1 MKDFPAGTI
10 TFLFSDIEDST
21 SLLAQLNEDYT
32 ALLTEQREILRR
44 AFAQHEGQ
52 EVGVQGDSFFVA
64 FPRATEA
71 VAAAID
77 GQRQMAAHEWP
88 LGANVRVRMGLH
100 TGEPWLADAG
110 YVGMDV
116 HRAARIADAGHGGQ
130 VLLSETTAVLV
141 RDELPE
147 GIDLHNLGTY
157 HLRGMRRPERIHQ
170 LVVPGLPA
178 QFPPLRLTPTQQ
190 GLETAPAPTDDL
202 PGEHPE
208 SSVVNEILASEPS
221 PPPEVGHRNSETLG
235 QEREAREVTAKIVNV
250 LIVDDHTL
258 FRTGIRKMLE
268 AEPDMRVVGEAA
280 TGREALAQARAL
292 TPDVILMDVKMPD
305 PSARAGEAL
314 DGVEATRRLCQEMPE
329 VGVIFCTM
337 FEDDEFVFGGLQA
350 GGRGYI
356 LKDSDPDTML
366 RAIRAVAHGESLLG
380 PIIAQ
385 KVMRQFSAP
394 AGKQAPPVDDLT
406 PRELE
411 VLKLIAAGL
420 GNQEIAHELT
430 ISEKTVKNHINNIF
444 SKLHISD
451 RTQAMLY
458 AIRKGLVQVS

>member
-1 MKDFPAGTI
+1 MNDFPAGTI

-21 SLLAQLNEDYT
+21 ALLTQLSEDYT
-32 ALLTEQREILRR
+32 ALLAEQREILRH

-52 EVGVQGDSFFVA
+52 EVSVQGDSFFVA

-77 GQRQMAAHEWP
+77 GQRHMAAHEWP
-88 LGANVRVRMGLH
+88 GGVAVRIRIGLH

-116 HRAARIADAGHGGQ
+116 HRAARIGYAGHGGQ

-141 RDELPE
+141 RDELP
-147 GIDLHNLGTY
+147 GDVNLQDLGTY
-157 HLRGMRRPERIHQ
+157 HLKGMRRPERIYQ
-170 LVVPGLPA
+170 LVVDGLPA
-178 QFPPLRLTPTQQ
+178 QFPPLRLLAARRNRETTPTLADSLA
-190 GLETAPAPTDDL
+190 GEGIDSDTVDRAP
-202 PGEHPE
+202 
-208 SSVVNEILASEPS
+208 ASEPS
-221 PPPEVGHRNSETLG
+221 LPPKTSSLDCAVQEE
-235 QEREAREVTAKIVNV
+235 EREAHKVTGKIVNV

-268 AEPDMRVVGEAA
+268 AEPDMCVVGEAA

-305 PSARAGEAL
+305 PSAAAGEAL
-314 DGVEATRRLCQEMPE
+314 DGVEATRRLCQEMPQ

-385 KVMRQFSAP
+385 KVMRQFSAST
-394 AGKQAPPVDDLT
+394 AEQAPPVDDLT

-420 GNQEIAHELT
+420 GNQEIAQELT

-458 AIRKGLVQVS
+458 AIRRGLVEV